1 MAKGDQEKQPRH
13 TELDLEKP
21 SDVLPVVDELMT
33 EQIAAQ
39 DEALTPEQQKEL
51 YESLKQG
58 LSALESIAIRL
69 EKSRIADYADLMGRP
84 KKLLIRNFMGGIAR
98 GVGFSFGFSVLVATI
113 IYVLNL
119 LVGLDLPLIGD
130 FIANLLDYVDAVR
143 SFR

>member
-1 MAKGDQEKQPRH
+1 MAKGDQEQQPHH

>member
-1 MAKGDQEKQPRH
+1 MGKGGLYGKSLWCAP
-13 TELDLEKP
+13 LLEPGNATVSYP
-21 SDVLPVVDELMT
+21 SLACLLYT
-33 EQIAAQ
+33 S
-39 DEALTPEQQKEL
+39 TPEQQKEL

>member
-1 MAKGDQEKQPRH
+1 MAKGDQEQQPRH

-98 GVGFSFGFSVLVATI
+98 GVGFSFSTTLFLVL
-113 IYVLNL
+113 LRLFFLCFL
-119 LVGLDLPLIGD
+119 LV
-130 FIANLLDYVDAVR
+130 NVQVY
-143 SFR
+143 SMSK

>member
-1 MAKGDQEKQPRH
+1 MAKGDQEQQPRH